1 MRELDH
7 AQDDKPGQLNGYE
20 GPFHDFNGITSPF
33 GVHFILRI
41 DRILMKKK
49 YRDAIIRGV
58 KASDFPKVPVDFGYR
73 DSKNFWYTRFSRAL
87 PELLPVRATTVDSVM
102 YAAKRIDPEIQFT
115 EDACAKLVNVPRIFL
130 PNALKGCVAWAREN
144 HVTLITAEHMDIIND
159 KRAREKNK

>member
-1 MRELDH
+1 M
-7 AQDDKPGQLNGYE
+7 
-20 GPFHDFNGITSPF
+20 
-33 GVHFILRI
+33 
-41 DRILMKKK
+41 
-49 YRDAIIRGV
+49 
-58 KASDFPKVPVDFGYR
+58 PVDFGYR